1 MDTKKHVYV
10 TVNGREVEYQ
20 AISTSAMQMSRRG
33 LEKAYRERGEQLDPP
48 TYETVNP
55 ASGAKVT
62 DPHDATTPKT
72 PEEQI
77 VWDAY
82 IAAQKSMAI
91 ENTEIVMRFILDDGL
106 AKIQLPED
114 ASWQDKYKAR
124 YIDMPTDPI
133 ELRDFYIDKEV
144 LTTRADIEGLTS
156 SVLLLSEY
164 GKVDPDALEARL
176 EWFRGRMEK
185 KRRQPRN
192 AAQGTDSPEKQV
204 EPQPAVDRD

>member
-10 TVNGREVEYQ
+10 TVNGREVEYL

-48 TYETVNP
+48 VYTSKT
-55 ASGAKVT
+55 ASGAEMV

-72 PEEQI
+72 EEEQI
-77 VWDAY
+77 TWDTY
-82 IAAQKSMAI
+82 IDAQKRMTA
-91 ENTEIVMRFILDDGL
+91 ENTELVMRYILDDGL
-106 AKIQLPED
+106 ATTQLPED

-133 ELRDFYIDKEV
+133 ELRDFYIDKEI

-176 EWFRGRMEK
+176 EFFRGRMGRK
-185 KRRQPRN
+185 TAKRP
-192 AAQGTDSPEKQV
+192 DSPEKQV
-204 EPQPAVDRD
+204 DPQPETDGD

>member
-10 TVNGREVEYQ
+10 TVNGREVEYL

-48 TYETVNP
+48 VYTSKT
-55 ASGAKVT
+55 ASGAEMV

-72 PEEQI
+72 EEEQI
-77 VWDAY
+77 AWDIY
-82 IAAQKSMAI
+82 IDAQKRMTA
-91 ENTEIVMRFILDDGL
+91 ENTELVMRYILDDGL
-106 AKIQLPED
+106 ANIQLPED

-124 YIDMPTDPI
+124 YIDMPTDLV

-176 EWFRGRMEK
+176 EFFRGRMEK

-192 AAQGTDSPEKQV
+192 AAQGTDGPEKQV
-204 EPQPAVDRD
+204 EPQPEANGN

>member
-1 MDTKKHVYV
+1 MDIKKHIYV
-10 TVNGREVEYQ
+10 TVNGREVEYL
-20 AISTSAMQMSRRG
+20 AISTDAMQMSRRG

-48 TYETVNP
+48 TYKSKT
-55 ASGAKVT
+55 ASGAEMV

-72 PEEQI
+72 PDEQI

-82 IAAQKSMAI
+82 IAAQKSMAV

-164 GKVDPDALEARL
+164 GKVDPDPL
-176 EWFRGRMEK
+176 G
-185 KRRQPRN
+185 
-192 AAQGTDSPEKQV
+192 
-204 EPQPAVDRD
+204 